1 MMSKKVFVSTF
12 PFCRTNPK
20 ALDTLESNGFEVTVN
35 PLGRKMKPNEV
46 ADAAKNFDAL
56 IAGTEDL
63 TPLVNVTET
72 LKLISR
78 VGVGLDS
85 VPLDLCKEKG
95 IAVAYTP
102 DAVSPAVSE
111 LAVSLIVD
119 AMRKVTYS
127 DREIRRGDWTRPYG
141 ERIGGSTI
149 GILGFGRIGKRV
161 ASHLLGYLPKEILVC
176 DLLDQ
181 EKSIQEFSEL
191 ASNIYKVNHSL
202 GKNWNPT
209 TIRQVGFDTLI
220 QESDAITIHTPFT
233 LDTKNLFNLQSMSRM
248 KPNAVLINTARGGIV
263 NEDDLYQI
271 LNDQKISSAAMDVF
285 EEEPYKGSL
294 CGLENVI
301 LTQHMGS
308 CSNDC
313 REDMEREAAENVAN
327 FFLGNQVE
335 LVC

>member
-1 MMSKKVFVSTF
+1 MHKIFVSTF
-12 PFCRTNPK
+12 PFCRTSPK
-20 ALDTLESNGFEVTVN
+20 ALEVLESNGCQVVVN
-35 PLGRKMKPNEV
+35 PLGRKMKPSEV
-46 ADAAKNFDAL
+46 TEAAQNFDAL
-56 IAGTEDL
+56 IAGTEEL
-63 TPLVNVTET
+63 TPLVTTTNS

-111 LAVSLIVD
+111 LALSLIVD

-127 DREIRRGDWTRPYG
+127 DREIRRGEWTRPYG

-181 EKSIQEFSEL
+181 MESITRFSES
-191 ASNIYKVNHSL
+191 AIQIAKMNGIL
-202 GKNWNPT
+202 GKNWNET
-209 TIRQVGFDTLI
+209 SITQVDLETLLKN
-220 QESDAITIHTPFT
+220 SDAITIHVPLTK
-233 LDTKNLFNLQSMSRM
+233 DTKNLLDQSKLSLL
-248 KPNAVLINTARGGIV
+248 KSNAILINTARGGIV
-263 NEDDLYQI
+263 NENDLYHS
-271 LNDQKISSAAMDVF
+271 LKEGKFSAAAMDVF
-285 EEEPYKGSL
+285 DEEPYKGPL
-294 CGLENVI
+294 CELENVI

-313 REDMEREAAENVAN
+313 REDMEREAAENVVG
-327 FFLGNQVE
+327 FFSGGSWERV
-335 LVC
+335 V